1 MIDRY
6 KDSFYR
12 KLSLEFKKEN
22 MELIQIFNLIRKS
35 MLKEVKGKKTYE

>member
-12 KLSLEFKKEN
+12 KLSLDRDT
-22 MELIQIFNLIRKS
+22 MELIRVFNKLKKE
-35 MLKEVKGKKTYE
+35 MLKEIEGKKTYE